1 MQREE
6 PLRPSIAGPSASRA
20 SSTSKGLLTAAALI
34 ASSQFATAQV
44 VLPTNVSP
52 TCVVSPVQFASWFAS
67 GSVTPNG
74 IVEAADG
81 LTFLPSSN
89 CDFYKWSAQMFLWLT
104 SPAPAK
110 YGAGS
115 HVFDSPV
122 FYDVSPVDGSGNR
135 TLIPNAPNRIRNFSQ
150 FITQFGKRGTP
161 VVADTAG
168 KLRNG
173 IRVETGPTGKP
184 AVRSKTGQLTE
195 IQRTEIAPNG
205 KASFLDATGKAI
217 DALAQ
222 NGNPVLRDKAGKP
235 VEIRGRTVIKGK
247 TFLIDAAG
255 NIVDTEQGQA
265 GGGAVLMAQPAQGQ
279 QNGSLVYYA
288 LQVNDVYAYFLT
300 GTKDNQI
307 LPAATQF
314 PTTSQQL
321 AQIKAYGLQH
331 NKTFP
336 DANALTVEVK
346 SSWIEAD
353 GLANPGDYVTIEATI
368 PTYTQTS
375 NTQWTLSGTKTAKL
389 ALVGMHVV
397 GTVAGQPEML
407 WATFEHVN
415 NTANAA
421 YTYTT
426 TNNTTQTVPQPTSGT
441 YLFTSFPLPA
451 NPDDAKNQRMTVS
464 TTGIAAD
471 PGQTIGPSNLLRL
484 TPWGTAPGATF
495 TGNNTDV
502 VSLNNSVISQLAAG
516 DVRKN
521 YLHIGT
527 VWTKGGAPPSTG
539 VQVGTTA
546 LANTTME
553 TYFQNSVNCFGCH
566 SDPPMLG
573 GPGNQDGGISHIWGP
588 LKPLF

>member
-1 MQREE
+1 M
-6 PLRPSIAGPSASRA
+6 RPSIAGPSAIRAVSGSR
-20 SSTSKGLLTAAALI
+20 SRCLLAAAALC
-34 ASSQFATAQV
+34 ASSSLAGAQV
-44 VLPTNVSP
+44 VLPSNVSP
-52 TCVVSPVQFASWFAS
+52 TCTVSPVQFASWFEQ

-81 LTFLPSSN
+81 LTFLPGSN
-89 CDFYKWSAQMFLWLT
+89 CDFYKWSTQMFLWLT

-110 YGAGS
+110 YGKGS
-115 HVFDSPV
+115 HVFNSPV

-135 TLIPNAPNRIRNFSQ
+135 TLIPNAPDRIRNFAP
-150 FITQFGKRGTP
+150 FITQFDKRGNP
-161 VVADTAG
+161 VVVDAQG
-168 KLRNG
+168 KLRSI
-173 IRVETGPTGKP
+173 IRLETGPTGRP
-184 AVRSKTGQLTE
+184 VARSKTGQLTE
-195 IQRTEIAPNG
+195 IQRTEAAPNG
-205 KASFLDATGKAI
+205 KPSFIDAAGKPI
-217 DALAQ
+217 DALTQ

-235 VEIRGRTVIKGK
+235 IEIRGRVVIKGK
-247 TFLIDAAG
+247 TFLVDAAG
-255 NIVDTEQGQA
+255 NLVDTEQGQA
-265 GGGAVLMAQPAQGQ
+265 GGGAVLMAQPLQGGAP
-279 QNGSLVYYA
+279 GSLVYYA

-307 LPAATQF
+307 LPTATQF

-321 AQIKAYGLQH
+321 AQIKAYGLKN

-346 SSWIEAD
+346 SSWVEAD
-353 GLANPGDYVTIEATI
+353 KVPNPGDFVVIEATI
-368 PTYTQTS
+368 PTYTQVS
-375 NTQWTLSGTKTAKL
+375 NTQWNLSGTKTAKL
-389 ALVGMHVV
+389 ALVGIHVV

-421 YTYTT
+421 YTYTN
-426 TNNTTQTVPQPTSGT
+426 TNGTTQTVPQQTSGT
-441 YLFTSFPLPA
+441 FVFTQFPLPSNPSDA
-451 NPDDAKNQRMTVS
+451 NNERMAVS
-464 TTGIAAD
+464 QTGITAD
-471 PGQTIGPSNLLRL
+471 QNQTIGPSNLLRL
-484 TPWGTAPGATF
+484 TPWGTAPGSTF

-502 VSLNNSVISQLAAG
+502 VSLNNSVLSQLAAG

-521 YLHIGT
+521 YIHIGT

-539 VQVGTTA
+539 TQVGTTA

-566 SDPPMLG
+566 QDPPMLG
-573 GPGNQDGGISHIWGP
+573 GPGNSDNGLSHIWGP

>member
-1 MQREE
+1 M
-6 PLRPSIAGPSASRA
+6 RPSIAGPSATRGSSAA
-20 SSTSKGLLTAAALI
+20 SSRFLLAAAALL
-34 ASSQFATAQV
+34 ASSGLAGAQV
-44 VLPTNVSP
+44 VLPQNVSQSC
-52 TCVVSPVQFASWFAS
+52 TVSPVQFASWFEQ

-104 SPAPAK
+104 SPAPPK
-110 YGAGS
+110 YGQGS
-115 HVFDSPV
+115 HVFNSPV

-135 TLIPNAPNRIRNFSQ
+135 TLIPNAPNRIRNFAP
-150 FITQFGKRGTP
+150 FITQFDKRGNP
-161 VVADTAG
+161 AVVDAQR
-168 KLRNG
+168 KLRSV
-173 IRVETGPTGKP
+173 IRLETGPTGKP
-184 AVRSKTGQLTE
+184 AVRSRTGQLTE

-205 KASFLDATGKAI
+205 KPNFLDATGKPI
-217 DALAQ
+217 EALAQ

-235 VEIRGRTVIKGK
+235 IEIRGRVVIKGK
-247 TFLIDAAG
+247 TFLVDAAG
-255 NIVDTEQGQA
+255 NLVDTEQGQA
-265 GGGAVLMAQPAQGQ
+265 GGGAVLMAQPPAQQ
-279 QNGSLVYYA
+279 QSGSLVYYA

-314 PTTSQQL
+314 PTTSAQL

-346 SSWIEAD
+346 SSWIDAS

-368 PTYTQTS
+368 PTYTQVS
-375 NTQWTLSGTKTAKL
+375 NTQWNLSGTATAKL
-389 ALVGMHVV
+389 ALVGLHVV

-415 NTANAA
+415 NTANAT

-426 TNNTTQTVPQPTSGT
+426 TNNTTQTVPQQNSGT
-441 YLFTSFPLPA
+441 FVFTKFPLPS
-451 NPDDAKNQRMTVS
+451 NPDDANNERMAVS
-464 TTGIAAD
+464 ATGITAET
-471 PGQTIGPSNLLRL
+471 GQTIGPSNLLRL
-484 TPWGTAPGATF
+484 TPWGTAPGSTF

-502 VSLNNSVISQLAAG
+502 ISLNNSVISQLAAG

-573 GPGNQDGGISHIWGP
+573 GPGNSDGGLSHIWGP
-588 LKPLF
+588 IKPLF